1 MSYITNSSKI
11 KDNYI
16 YPFAKLS
23 SNVQQKDKIITAQSD
38 NITAPNFNSTA
49 PDIDLALP
57 DIDIN
62 MPDIEP
68 IESNIIDVEKLTEI
82 YENNPK
88 EILNEFGDFNDAD
101 KKKLNSLIN
110 NKKDLKAF
118 LTILNHKNLNKDD
131 AIAAMKKVNKKS
143 SDGLSGYFSRAI
155 NVIKKVFTDGIP
167 EAIELAKSE
176 KGYYSKHLSDNME
189 EIRKIRDDFS
199 SDGLAD
205 CADLFVN
212 NEDIKNYGMHFI
224 TKDEIAG
231 KKLYDE
237 NSVLK
242 AIEKMAQNP
251 KDAELF
257 RNNAIEL
264 ESIKDEN
271 GYIRYKGSTIVDV
284 DTKMI
289 ENKDLQPTMMKT
301 AYKSDMNDEYLLGI
315 TDNLVQN
322 PEMDYALNA
331 FLDCKDV
338 NGNDK
343 FSAENLFAQ
352 TSYMVDKKPETIQ
365 TYCNNTLELAQYP
378 NISGDDIVTAAETVT
393 NYPQSKESVYVSL
406 YSNAQKINAN
416 NSCCTD
422 NTETNRKTD
431 NYQTIPIPNPQTA
444 QYPKPQDNSVAPS
457 ENKQDVVS
465 NQVIKSQKQETT
477 QKSAAL
483 SDPIVNK
490 KEKNKQKTNSN
501 NNYLKNT
508 TSKLSQ
514 QKLQPEAETKTKE
527 EIKKEETKQ
536 AKQEISQYLYKKY
549 GASGDLILKKLE
561 ENPAFLSI
569 IEKYGNNKEII
580 VSLIKN
586 PTSITKITSMSPSI
600 TTDQLAT
607 FVKLCT
613 STEKTD
619 TVIKLIQ
626 NFGPQ
631 KALRLAEKADC
642 SNKHKDILDVLDKH
656 TIKLENKKEKIEN
669 IIDNNT
675 PKRHIDNVESS
686 G

>member
-16 YPFAKLS
+16 YPFAKQP
-23 SNVQQKDKIITAQSD
+23 SNRQQKDNGISPEIYTQS
-38 NITAPNFNSTA
+38 
-49 PDIDLALP
+49 LP
-57 DIDIN
+57 DIGLTIPDMGMA
-62 MPDIEP
+62 MPDFETETYNIEQIKP
-68 IESNIIDVEKLTEI
+68 DIIDIESLTEI

-88 EILNEFGDFNDAD
+88 EILKEFDIFDDTD
-101 KKKLNSLIN
+101 KEQLNSLIN
-110 NKKDLKAF
+110 NKKDLNAF
-118 LTILNHKNLNKDD
+118 LTILNHENLNKDD
-131 AIAAMKKVNKKS
+131 IIAAMKKVDENTN
-143 SDGLSGYFSRAI
+143 DGIAGSFTRAI
-155 NVIKKVFTDGIP
+155 NVIKKAYKDGIS

-176 KGYYSKHLSDNME
+176 KGYYSTHLSDNMA

-242 AIEKMAQNP
+242 AIETMAQNP

-352 TSYMVDKKPETIQ
+352 TSYMVDKEPETIQ

-393 NYPQSKESVYVSL
+393 NYPQSKESVYSSL

-416 NSCCTD
+416 NSCGTD
-422 NTETNRKTD
+422 NTEINRKSN

-444 QYPKPQDNSVAPS
+444 QYPKPQENSVAQS

-490 KEKNKQKTNSN
+490 KEKKSQKTNSS
-501 NNYLKNT
+501 NNYLKNS
-508 TSKLSQ
+508 TSKLPQ

-527 EIKKEETKQ
+527 EIKREETKQ
-536 AKQEISQYLYKKY
+536 AKQEISQYLYQKY

-607 FVKLCT
+607 FLKLCT
-613 STEKTD
+613 NTEKTD

-642 SNKHKDILDVLDKH
+642 SNKHKDMLDVLDNH
-656 TIKLENKKEKIEN
+656 TIKLENKKETIES

-675 PKRHIDNVESS
+675 SA
-686 G
+686 

>member
-1 MSYITNSSKI
+1 MSYFQRSSQI

-16 YPFAKLS
+16 YPFATQTSKSPQTDSPLAKQV
-23 SNVQQKDKIITAQSD
+23 NNLILPD
-38 NITAPNFNSTA
+38 NDF
-49 PDIDLALP
+49 ALP
-57 DIDIN
+57 DIKRELFDIKQIH
-62 MPDIEP
+62 PDI
-68 IESNIIDVEKLTEI
+68 IDIEKLTEI

-88 EILNEFGDFNDAD
+88 DFLYELDFFDDNDKEFLNA
-101 KKKLNSLIN
+101 LIN
-110 NKKDLKAF
+110 NKKDLSAF
-118 LTILNHKNLNKDD
+118 LNILNNENLNKDYI
-131 AIAAMKKVNKKS
+131 IAAMKKVDEKTT
-143 SDGLSGYFSRAI
+143 DGIDGCVSRI
-155 NVIKKVFTDGIP
+155 MNVIKKAYKDGLS
-167 EAIELAKSE
+167 EAVELAKGE
-176 KGYYSKHLSDNME
+176 KVYYSKHLSNNMD
-189 EIRKIRDDFS
+189 EIRKIREDFS
-199 SDGLAD
+199 SEGLVE

-242 AIEKMAQNP
+242 ASETMAQNP

-264 ESIKDEN
+264 ENIKDEN

-343 FSAENLFAQ
+343 FSAKNLYSQ
-352 TSYMVDKKPETIQ
+352 TSYMVDKKPDTIQ
-365 TYCNNTLELAQYP
+365 AYCNNTLELAQHP
-378 NISGDDIVTAAETVT
+378 NINGDDIVTAAETVT
-393 NYPQSKESVYVSL
+393 NYPQTKQSVLSDL
-406 YSNAQKINAN
+406 YSNSQNSSNNNPNN
-416 NSCCTD
+416 NSAVT
-422 NTETNRKTD
+422 THKTNRQ
-431 NYQTIPIPNPQTA
+431 QTIPIQNQQTTQYPQT
-444 QYPKPQDNSVAPS
+444 QDNTDTPS
-457 ENKQDVVS
+457 KNPPDIVS
-465 NQVIKSQKQETT
+465 NQMQKSKKQETA
-477 QKSAAL
+477 QKSATV
-483 SDPIVNK
+483 SNPIVNK
-490 KEKNKQKTNSN
+490 KEKDKDKPKTNTN
-501 NNYLKNT
+501 NNYSKNT
-508 TSKLSQ
+508 TSKPHPQ
-514 QKLQPEAETKTKE
+514 TLQTEAETKTKE

-549 GASGDLILKKLE
+549 GASSDLILKKLE

-569 IEKYGNNKEII
+569 IEKYGNNKAII

-586 PTSITKITSMSPSI
+586 PNSITKITSMSPSI

-607 FVKLCT
+607 FLKLCT
-613 STEKTD
+613 NTEKTD
-619 TVIKLIQ
+619 TIIKLIQ
-626 NFGPQ
+626 SFGPQ
-631 KALRLAEKADC
+631 KALRLAEKANY
-642 SNKHKDILDVLDKH
+642 SNNHKDILDILDKN
-656 TIKLENKKEKIEN
+656 TLKLENKKETIES

-675 PKRHIDNVESS
+675 TKQPAYNTDSLD
-686 G
+686 

>member
-38 NITAPNFNSTA
+38 NITAPNFDSTA
-49 PDIDLALP
+49 PDVDLALP

-68 IESNIIDVEKLTEI
+68 IESNIIDIESLAEI
-82 YENNPK
+82 YKNNPK
-88 EILNEFGDFNDAD
+88 EVLNEFEFFDDAD
-101 KKKLNSLIN
+101 KEQLNSLIN
-110 NKKDLKAF
+110 NKKDLNAF
-118 LTILNHKNLNKDD
+118 LTILNHENLNKDD
-131 AIAAMKKVNKKS
+131 IIAAMKKVDESTN
-143 SDGLSGYFSRAI
+143 DGIAGSFTRAI
-155 NVIKKVFTDGIP
+155 NVIKKVCTDGIS

-176 KGYYSKHLSDNME
+176 KGYYSKHLSDNMD

-242 AIEKMAQNP
+242 AIETMAQNP

-271 GYIRYKGSTIVDV
+271 GDIRYKGSTIVDV

-343 FSAENLFAQ
+343 FSAEKLFAQ
-352 TSYMVDKKPETIQ
+352 TSYMVDKKPEMIQ
-365 TYCNNTLELAQYP
+365 AYCNNTLELAQYS

-393 NYPQSKESVYVSL
+393 NYPQSKESVYSFL
-406 YSNAQKINAN
+406 YSNALNSNAN
-416 NSCCTD
+416 NSCGTD
-422 NTETNRKTD
+422 NTEINRKTN

-465 NQVIKSQKQETT
+465 NHVQSNKQETT

-549 GASGDLILKKLE
+549 GASSDLILKKLE

-586 PTSITKITSMSPSI
+586 PNSITKITSMSPSI

-631 KALRLAEKADC
+631 KALRLAEKADY
-642 SNKHKDILDVLDKH
+642 SKKHKDILDVLDNH
-656 TIKLENKKEKIEN
+656 TIKLENKKEEIKN

-675 PKRHIDNVESS
+675 PKRHIDNVEPS

>member
-1 MSYITNSSKI
+1 MP
-11 KDNYI
+11 DND
-16 YPFAKLS
+16 F
-23 SNVQQKDKIITAQSD
+23 
-38 NITAPNFNSTA
+38 
-49 PDIDLALP
+49 ALP
-57 DIDIN
+57 DIKRELFDIKQIH
-62 MPDIEP
+62 PDI
-68 IESNIIDVEKLTEI
+68 IDIEKLTEI

-88 EILNEFGDFNDAD
+88 DILNELDFFDDND
-101 KKKLNSLIN
+101 KEFLNALIH
-110 NKKDLKAF
+110 NKKDLSAF
-118 LTILNHKNLNKDD
+118 LNILNNENLNKDD
-131 AIAAMKKVNKKS
+131 IIAAMKKVDEKTT
-143 SDGLSGYFSRAI
+143 DGIDGCVSI
-155 NVIKKVFTDGIP
+155 IMNVIKKAYKDGLS
-167 EAIELAKSE
+167 EAVELAKGE
-176 KGYYSKHLSDNME
+176 KVYYSKHLSNNMD
-189 EIRKIRDDFS
+189 EIRKIREDFS
-199 SDGLAD
+199 SEGLVD
-205 CADLFVN
+205 CADLFIN
-212 NEDIKNYGMHFI
+212 NEEIKNYGMHFI

-242 AIEKMAQNP
+242 AIETMAQNP

-264 ESIKDEN
+264 ENIKDEN
-271 GYIRYKGSTIVDV
+271 GDIRYKGSTIVDV

-393 NYPQSKESVYVSL
+393 NYPQSKESVYSSL
-406 YSNAQKINAN
+406 YSNSQNSSNNNPNN
-416 NSCCTD
+416 NSAVT
-422 NTETNRKTD
+422 THKTNRQ
-431 NYQTIPIPNPQTA
+431 QTIPIQNQQTTQYPQT
-444 QYPKPQDNSVAPS
+444 QDNTDTASKNPP
-457 ENKQDVVS
+457 DIVS
-465 NQVIKSQKQETT
+465 NQMQKSKKQETA
-477 QKSAAL
+477 QKSATV
-483 SDPIVNK
+483 SNPIVNK
-490 KEKNKQKTNSN
+490 KEKDKPKTNTN
-501 NNYLKNT
+501 NNYSKNT
-508 TSKLSQ
+508 TSKPHPQ
-514 QKLQPEAETKTKE
+514 TLQTEAETKTKE

-549 GASGDLILKKLE
+549 GASSDLILKKLE

-569 IEKYGNNKEII
+569 IEKYGNNKAII

-586 PTSITKITSMSPSI
+586 PNSITKITSMSPSI

-607 FVKLCT
+607 FLKLCT
-613 STEKTD
+613 NTEKTD
-619 TVIKLIQ
+619 TIIKLIQ
-626 NFGPQ
+626 SFGPQ
-631 KALRLAEKADC
+631 KALRLAEKANY
-642 SNKHKDILDVLDKH
+642 SNNHKDILDILDKN
-656 TIKLENKKEKIEN
+656 TLKLENKKETIES

-675 PKRHIDNVESS
+675 TKQPAYNTDSLN
-686 G
+686 